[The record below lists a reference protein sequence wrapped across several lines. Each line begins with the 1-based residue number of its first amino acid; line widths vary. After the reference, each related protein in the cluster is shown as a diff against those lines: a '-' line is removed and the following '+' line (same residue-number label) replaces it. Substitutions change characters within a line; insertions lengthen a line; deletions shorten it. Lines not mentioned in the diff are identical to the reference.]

1 MIFTARLCDFVESCL
16 RRDQKD
22 RLTADQLLRLDFITH
37 HQQQFQS
44 WQFHHRQEHVT
55 PNLEPSVLEE
65 GDWRATP
72 LQLTGD
78 DFVKYEAYLEK
89 TLGRQSEAWFFSA
102 ETLGD
107 EKVRAALEASP
118 LAGS

>member
-1 MIFTARLCDFVESCL
+1 M
-16 RRDQKD
+16 
-22 RLTADQLLRLDFITH
+22 
-37 HQQQFQS
+37 
-44 WQFHHRQEHVT
+44 
-55 PNLEPSVLEE
+55 EE

-89 TLGRQSEAWFFSA
+89 TLGKQSEAWFFSA